1 MNDAALQFKLSKK
14 VAELTLVVHMLFT
27 RNHERE
33 VCVCELGCHSNRI
46 VDWTKTWMC
55 DSEQK
60 YVGEIKI
67 LTYNLSYMIEFSCKS
82 FKPMVILLSNSELP
96 FKISVQI

>member
-33 VCVCELGCHSNRI
+33 VSRNFEYFENF
-46 VDWTKTWMC
+46 
-55 DSEQK
+55 E
-60 YVGEIKI
+60 
-67 LTYNLSYMIEFSCKS
+67 
-82 FKPMVILLSNSELP
+82 
-96 FKISVQI
+96 